1 MKKLNI
7 AIGVASVGLAAFAA
21 KIPVDFSQELGP
33 VKRLNGMV
41 NTAPIALTLYPEKD
55 MLSATKELEIPCTRF
70 HDASLESPGY
80 DLIDVTRVFPLFHL
94 DPDDERNYNF
104 AATDDMLARCRE
116 TGSDIEYRLGES
128 IEHSARQY
136 KVNAPKDFAK
146 WAEICVHI
154 IRHYNEGWANGFRW
168 NIRRWSI
175 WEEPDNPPVLLPGK
189 NAFREKYMPLYEI
202 TAKRIKREFPD
213 LLVGGPAGCG
223 VMSGIKLARY
233 CKEHGAPL
241 DFMGWDCYA
250 RDPEFLFTGA
260 VDARRFLDEL
270 GFTKTENVIA
280 EWHYGPESW
289 EVIRHPEQGPA
300 YGEELNGLESAAY
313 AAAVLQRFQDA
324 PVDQMFFYTGG
335 CNLFGVYDGWRRK
348 RLKWYVFR
356 AFADVARGATR
367 VAAPSKAADGWYCLA
382 SKNAEGRG
390 HVFASA
396 LRQPGPLQ
404 LEVKGGMKP
413 VRVRVIDRL
422 RKLDE
427 ATDWT
432 WKPEKGLLTVPRQ
445 LGESAVWLVEFAK

>member
-7 AIGVASVGLAAFAA
+7 AVGVASVGLAALAA

-136 KVNAPKDFAK
+136 KVHAPKDFAK

-175 WEEPDNPPVLLPGK
+175 WEEPDTNPMLL
-189 NAFREKYMPLYEI
+189 
-202 TAKRIKREFPD
+202 T
-213 LLVGGPAGCG
+213 
-223 VMSGIKLARY
+223 
-233 CKEHGAPL
+233 GAPNPG
-241 DFMGWDCYA
+241 DEDRRRA
-250 RDPEFLFTGA
+250 RP
-260 VDARRFLDEL
+260 RRHD
-270 GFTKTENVIA
+270 
-280 EWHYGPESW
+280 
-289 EVIRHPEQGPA
+289 
-300 YGEELNGLESAAY
+300 
-313 AAAVLQRFQDA
+313 
-324 PVDQMFFYTGG
+324 
-335 CNLFGVYDGWRRK
+335 
-348 RLKWYVFR
+348 
-356 AFADVARGATR
+356 
-367 VAAPSKAADGWYCLA
+367 ADGRFGH
-382 SKNAEGRG
+382 SDHAEGRRPPG
-390 HVFASA
+390 LGEGDRPRAG
-396 LRQPGPLQ
+396 LRGVGG
-404 LEVKGGMKP
+404 LEVGREVRQADALPQPRRQHGLADRGENRRLT
-413 VRVRVIDRL
+413 VRVHSPRRL
-422 RKLDE
+422 WRGE
-427 ATDWT
+427 WTRTRERFGIIQPCSTDAKTSWT
-432 WKPEKGLLTVPRQ
+432 TWPGCGRSGRLL
-445 LGESAVWLVEFAK
+445 L